1 MSNLPG
7 GGPVSTAAAGPP
19 VVGGCP
25 FDPRSAEQLLDPYPW
40 LAEARHSGPVFHI
53 PEVDEWWVT
62 RYEDCLA
69 VLRDTATYSSR
80 NVIEFQPIPGLDEL
94 LPDGHPFAEPLV
106 NADPPEHTRLRR
118 LAQQAFTPRAVAAYE
133 PEARAIVEEL
143 IDGFIAAGSVDLFR
157 DFAQP
162 LTMRM
167 VCGILGVPRDDV
179 ALFKRWMNDVE
190 ATEASSPP
198 LTDAERGDVL
208 DRVVRFDAWIREFIE
223 ERRVHPREDLT
234 SSMISATADDG
245 SPSLTTWE
253 TVCLVVNILSAGFDT
268 SASLI
273 GTIFFLL
280 LSQPE
285 RWERL
290 KGDPSLI
297 PAVVEETLRF
307 DNPARSMRRFVTADT
322 VLAGVEIPRGATVIV
337 SFDSAMHDETV
348 FADPNTFDPDRADL
362 GEHFGLGRWTHF
374 CLGAPLV
381 RMEAKVAVECMLDRL
396 PQLQLA
402 DGEDLGDRHANPIVS
417 ALRTLQVQWD
427 LTNPSPGHATNP
439 SPGHSVPPRAGTP

>member
-1 MSNLPG
+1 MSD
-7 GGPVSTAAAGPP
+7 GPASISPSPAAATSTVAGPP
-19 VVGGCP
+19 LVQGCP

-40 LAEARHSGPVFHI
+40 LAEARRSGPVFYI

-69 VLRDTATYSSR
+69 VLRDTRTYSSR
-80 NVIEFQPIPGLDEL
+80 NVIEFQPMPGLDEL

-106 NADPPEHTRLRR
+106 NSDPPEHTRLRR

-133 PEARAIVEEL
+133 PEARAIAEEL
-143 IDGFIAAGSVDLFR
+143 INGFVDAGKVDLFR

-179 ALFKRWMNDVE
+179 VLFKCWMDDVE

-198 LTDAERGDVL
+198 LSADERRDIL
-208 DRVVRFDAWIREFIE
+208 ERVVQFDAWIRDFIG
-223 ERRVHPREDLT
+223 ERRLRPREDLT
-234 SSMISATADDG
+234 SRLITATAEDG

-280 LSQPE
+280 LAEPE

-307 DNPARSMRRFVTADT
+307 DNPARAMRRFVTEDT
-322 VLAGVEIPRGATVIV
+322 VLAGVRIPQGATVIV

-348 FADPNTFDPDRADL
+348 FDDPQTFDPDRPDL
-362 GEHFGLGRWTHF
+362 NEHFGLGRWTHF

-381 RMEAKVAVECMLDRL
+381 RMEAKVALECMAVRL

-402 DGEDLGDRHANPIVS
+402 DGEGLDDRHANPIVS
-417 ALRTLQVQWD
+417 ALRTLHAQWG
-427 LTNPSPGHATNP
+427 PMSPATGRP
-439 SPGHSVPPRAGTP
+439 ELPEDDAS